1 MLDSPIDRSSA
12 SPDRV
17 PSSFRSNRANRQT
30 RAPTFPGT
38 PKPTGRLSS
47 AATRHRST
55 SPKPSDEP
63 PATLG
68 RRHCVVRATESPYT
82 LSRRPLRLYL
92 LFLIL
97 YSFHCFAD
105 PVLLTV
111 FSSFIP
117 IDFVTKD
124 SSKPCI

>member
-17 PSSFRSNRANRQT
+17 PSSFLSNRANRQT
-30 RAPTFPGT
+30 RAPMFPGT
-38 PKPTGRLSS
+38 PKPTSRLSS

-55 SPKPSDEP
+55 SPKPSNEP

-68 RRHCVVRATESPYT
+68 RRHCVARATKSPYT
-82 LSRRPLRLYL
+82 LSCRPLRLYL

-97 YSFHCFAD
+97 YGFHCFAN
-105 PVLLTV
+105 PIPLMIFTHFV
-111 FSSFIP
+111 P
-117 IDFVTKD
+117 IDFVIKD
-124 SSKPCI
+124 SSPR